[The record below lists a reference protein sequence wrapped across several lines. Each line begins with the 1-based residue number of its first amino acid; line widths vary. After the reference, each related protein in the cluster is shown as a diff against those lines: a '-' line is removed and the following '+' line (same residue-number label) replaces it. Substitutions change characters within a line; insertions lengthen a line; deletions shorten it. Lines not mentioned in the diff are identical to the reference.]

1 MNKPLGIGA
10 GLLAIIASSGFAQNT
25 TPNGQPLFWKN
36 ITDNTQYVGKT
47 CVDYN
52 SGYFNAITG
61 DIVRCTR
68 SSGFTAG
75 LTGNYITVSGG
86 GGGGSA
92 WGGITGT
99 LSNQTDLQTA
109 LNAKQSTLTLPLS
122 VANGGTGTTTPN
134 IVAGSGISVSGT
146 WPNQTVTNTGGGG
159 GGIASG
165 TALPGTCTTGSAF
178 IKTNGAPDQQ
188 FYICSTTNT
197 WTQNLLLGGS
207 GALGID
213 GTTGA
218 LDIVTSVVPRT
229 SAANFFSGRNSYTL
243 SDYVQQGAPSAP
255 AAGKLTLYANNDGSL
270 HYINSSGTD
279 AALATG
285 AGFANPMTTQD
296 DVITGGAS
304 GAPTRLAKGADS
316 QVLGIDPGTH
326 HLTYINQ
333 TGGGT
338 PAGSDGDF
346 QINSS
351 GSFGAGP
358 IKYAANYISYPRI
371 AIGDTTAFPD
381 FSFAKIK
388 TSVPSVTLEL
398 ENTNAT
404 GYTQTALQ
412 GGRYIQIGVGNA
424 SETGLNVAGKWF
436 VYDGGTNPTAGDG
449 KGLMIV
455 ADPTTTIPTVNMF
468 GALRNV
474 PTSTD
479 PGCAGAGDSGK
490 QWMDNTDTNTH
501 HFKVCSITGGTAA
514 WVTVF

>member
-146 WPNQTVTNTGGGG
+146 WPNQTVTNTG
-159 GGIASG
+159 
-165 TALPGTCTTGSAF
+165 
-178 IKTNGAPDQQ
+178 
-188 FYICSTTNT
+188 
-197 WTQNLLLGGS
+197 TQNLLLGGS